1 LVIEKHR
8 ITVFVLSVLFRE
20 HCKDYPMKKA
30 IIIFCLTVFS
40 FATLYANPNLTG
52 TWTATVE
59 SNRSL
64 DTYKINLTADGRC
77 TVKVSNDNAEQE
89 TSGNWS
95 YDGTLFKLTARFRNN
110 KLSYLP
116 NIQWSSVVNL
126 TADNNSFN
134 ILGKTATNGA
144 QTRITFFRQDGFD
157 EDFNQ
162 KVIPQIFVTLS
173 KDIPARSRLAI
184 VGIDSPNPHEAAFYL
199 NELTLQFVNS
209 KNYTIVD
216 RSNIDAVLK
225 EQDFQLSGYVDDD
238 AIVSIGKFI
247 GAQVV
252 ITGTITGAGAQKRLV
267 IKAIN
272 VLTSEIL
279 AMVSVGL

>member
-1 LVIEKHR
+1 LKR
-8 ITVFVLSVLFRE
+8 TL
-20 HCKDYPMKKA
+20 
-30 IIIFCLTVFS
+30 IIFCLTIFG
-40 FATLYANPNLTG
+40 FTAIYADDLIG

-59 SNRSL
+59 QPRSL

-116 NIQWSSVVNL
+116 NIQWSSVVNF

-134 ILGKTATNGA
+134 ILGKTANNGA
-144 QTRITFFRQDGFD
+144 QARITFFRQDGFN
-157 EDFNQ
+157 EGFNE
-162 KVIPQIFVTLS
+162 KAIPQIFADLC
-173 KDIPARSRLAI
+173 KDIPQRSRLAI
-184 VGIDSPNPHEAAFYL
+184 VGVTAPEPNEATFYL

-209 KNYTIVD
+209 KNYTVVE

-225 EQDFQLSGYVDDD
+225 EQNFQLSGYVDDD
-238 AIVSIGKFI
+238 AFVSIGKFI

-252 ITGTITGAGAQKRLV
+252 VIGEISGTGAQKRLI
-267 IKAIN
+267 IKAID
-272 VLTSEIL
+272 VLTSKIL
-279 AMVSVGL
+279 SMVPVGL

>member
-1 LVIEKHR
+1 
-8 ITVFVLSVLFRE
+8 
-20 HCKDYPMKKA
+20 MKR
-30 IIIFCLTVFS
+30 IIIFCMTIFCS
-40 FATLYANPNLTG
+40 TLYANDLTG
-52 TWTATVE
+52 AWTATIE
-59 SNRSL
+59 QPHSL

-77 TVKVSNDNAEQE
+77 TVKVSNDSAEQE

-95 YDGTLFKLTARFRNN
+95 YDGTLFKLTTRFRNN

-116 NIQWSSVVNL
+116 NIQWSSVVNFA
-126 TADNNSFN
+126 ADNNSFN
-134 ILGKTATNGA
+134 ILGKTAANGT

-162 KVIPQIFVTLS
+162 KVIPQIFADLC
-173 KDIPARSRLAI
+173 KDIPQRSRLAI
-184 VGIDSPNPHEAAFYL
+184 VGIDSPNPNEATFYL

-225 EQDFQLSGYVDDD
+225 EQDFQLSYADDN
-238 AIVSIGKFI
+238 AFISIGKFI

-252 ITGTITGAGAQKRLV
+252 ITGTITGTAPQKRLV

>member
-1 LVIEKHR
+1 
-8 ITVFVLSVLFRE
+8 
-20 HCKDYPMKKA
+20 MKKHICIFF
-30 IIIFCLTVFS
+30 IIVF
-40 FATLYANPNLTG
+40 FAFASLYANPNLTG
-52 TWTATVE
+52 AWIATVE
-59 SNRSL
+59 YNRSL

-77 TVKVSNDNAEQE
+77 TVKVSNDSAEQE

-95 YDGTLFKLTARFRNN
+95 YDGSLFKLTAIFRNN

-116 NIQWSSVVNL
+116 NIQWSSVINF

-134 ILGKTATNGA
+134 ILGKTATNGSQA
-144 QTRITFFRQDGFD
+144 RITFFRQDGFD

-162 KVIPQIFVTLS
+162 KIIPQIFTTLS

-199 NELTLQFVNS
+199 NELTLQFVNTRR
-209 KNYTIVD
+209 YTVVD
-216 RSNIDAVLK
+216 RSNIDAVLT
-225 EQDFQLSGYVDDD
+225 EQNFQLSGYVDDD
-238 AIVSIGKFI
+238 TFVSIGKFI

-252 ITGTITGAGAQKRLV
+252 VTGSITGAGPQKRLV

-279 AMVSVGL
+279 SMVSVAL

>member
-1 LVIEKHR
+1 
-8 ITVFVLSVLFRE
+8 
-20 HCKDYPMKKA
+20 MKRTL
-30 IIIFCLTVFS
+30 IIFFLTVFT
-40 FATLYANPNLTG
+40 FINLYANDLTG
-52 TWTATVE
+52 AWTATVE
-59 SNRSL
+59 QTRSL
-64 DTYKINLTADGRC
+64 DTYKINLTEGGRC
-77 TVKVSNDNAEQE
+77 TVKVSNDSTEQE

-95 YDGTLFKLTARFRNN
+95 YDGTLFRLNAIFRNA

-116 NIQWSSVVNL
+116 NIQWSSVINFS
-126 TADNNSFN
+126 ADNNSFN
-134 ILGKTATNGA
+134 ILGKTATNGS

-157 EDFNQ
+157 EEFNQ
-162 KVIPQIFVTLS
+162 KAIPQIFTALG

-184 VGIDSPNPHEAAFYL
+184 VGIDSPNPTEAAFYL

-209 KNYTIVD
+209 KNYTVVD

-225 EQDFQLSGYVDDD
+225 EQNFQLSGYVDDD

-252 ITGTITGAGAQKRLV
+252 ITGSISGTGAQKRMV

-279 AMVSVGL
+279 SMASAGL